1 MEVRVVGAVAVAAY
15 VCLRIV
21 AARRVTAGDGRFVWV
36 VFAPTL
42 VGCVAIL
49 WASATAQIT
58 MPLVGVPLAAGAVIY
73 LLSAV
78 RFLTRSM
85 TRVDHART
93 PDEIASA
100 VTEPFVEHM
109 TLLIALMLIGGL
121 VAVAGL
127 IAWGVSRAAG

>member
-1 MEVRVVGAVAVAAY
+1 MEVVVVGVVGAVAVAAY

-49 WASATAQIT
+49 WASATALIT

-109 TLLIALMLIGGL
+109 TLLT
-121 VAVAGL
+121 
-127 IAWGVSRAAG
+127 SSC